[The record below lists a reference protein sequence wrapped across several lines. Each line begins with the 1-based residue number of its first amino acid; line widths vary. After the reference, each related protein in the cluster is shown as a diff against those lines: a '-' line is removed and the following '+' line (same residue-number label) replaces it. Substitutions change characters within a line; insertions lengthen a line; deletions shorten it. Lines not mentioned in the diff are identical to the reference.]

1 MKHLKKF
8 EELNI
13 STYLKAGELLRKSH
27 SKRGDKMIDWAM
39 KGELGKTPELN
50 MWIKWMNDYDPRGGR
65 LGMKKGIVSD
75 LPLKVKIDSIHV
87 SLDSLSDDIDYHKEE
102 NNFPFSI
109 SLGFKIDESELEKTK
124 PEYIKSVKD
133 ECKYSSGFR
142 LYPMELYVNF
152 KIDENGH
159 IAENPKLNFFSYNEI
174 GAMFSDRKSA
184 NNFKTILKKVLT
196 NEIRV
201 YTYYKDEDDG
211 SPMTNSE
218 VIFDRI
224 PKLIPTIDISDIE
237 IILDTF
243 KNINTNSLY
252 AEDPN
257 DALKRISS

>member
-50 MWIKWMNDYDPRGGR
+50 IWIKWMNEYQERGIKR
-65 LGMKKGIVSD
+65 GIKRGIISD
-75 LPLKVKIDSIHV
+75 TPIKVKIDSINV
-87 SLDSLSDDIDYHKEE
+87 NLDMMSEDIEYHKEE
-102 NNFPFSI
+102 NNFPVSI
-109 SLGFKIDESELEKTK
+109 SLGFKIDESEFEKVK
-124 PEYIKSVKD
+124 SEYIQCVKD
-133 ECKYSSGFR
+133 ECKSSQGFKMW
-142 LYPMELYVNF
+142 PMELFVNF
-152 KIDENGH
+152 KLDENGH
-159 IAENPKLNFFSYNEI
+159 ISENPKLNFFSYNEI
-174 GAMFSDRKSA
+174 GAMFSDRRSA
-184 NNFKTILKKVLT
+184 NNFKIILKKVLT
-196 NEIRV
+196 NEIKV

-218 VIFDRI
+218 AIFDRI

-252 AEDPN
+252 AEDSN

>member
-50 MWIKWMNDYDPRGGR
+50 MWIKWMNDYVPKGGR

-109 SLGFKIDESELEKTK
+109 SLIYRS
-124 PEYIKSVKD
+124 
-133 ECKYSSGFR
+133 
-142 LYPMELYVNF
+142 
-152 KIDENGH
+152 
-159 IAENPKLNFFSYNEI
+159 
-174 GAMFSDRKSA
+174 
-184 NNFKTILKKVLT
+184 
-196 NEIRV
+196 
-201 YTYYKDEDDG
+201 
-211 SPMTNSE
+211 
-218 VIFDRI
+218 
-224 PKLIPTIDISDIE
+224 
-237 IILDTF
+237 
-243 KNINTNSLY
+243 
-252 AEDPN
+252 
-257 DALKRISS
+257 